1 MCLSAVAD
9 RKRTKKWDESPSV
22 QRLTKNFIQQSA
34 ESLRLTRSII
44 SFENHR
50 MTQRAGLFYLCLLK
64 SLFGALMVVVVG
76 LAPTS
81 AQDTVASAGAGA
93 HTVLPGKRYL
103 IVHSDDAGM
112 SHSVNRATIDAME
125 KGFVSSCSIM
135 VPCPWFPE
143 FAEWAR
149 QHPEKDFGI
158 HLTLNSEFGKYRWGP
173 VAGRD
178 KVPSLVD
185 KNGYLHGSKEEVIA
199 QARPAE
205 VEIELRAQIDQAL
218 AAGIKLSHLDTHM
231 GTVVSTGDMLEI
243 YVRLGLEYDL
253 PVMIIRNLDPIIVQ
267 SYPDLARKNTE
278 YIQTLEAKNLPA
290 IDYLFQFYDGK
301 DHDTRQARYLKTFRE
316 LKPGVTQM
324 IIHCGYDDAE
334 LQAITG
340 SHFLRDDDRKIFSD
354 VAVKKQIDEMGVEI
368 ISWRQ
373 LREQTR

>member
-1 MCLSAVAD
+1 MTQTRRKSIRRFATSLLCGIVAFALGALPASSQD
-9 RKRTKKWDESPSV
+9 KLESPGSGV
-22 QRLTKNFIQQSA
+22 NT
-34 ESLRLTRSII
+34 
-44 SFENHR
+44 
-50 MTQRAGLFYLCLLK
+50 
-64 SLFGALMVVVVG
+64 
-76 LAPTS
+76 TS
-81 AQDTVASAGAGA
+81 TA
-93 HTVLPGKRYL
+93 KRFL

-143 FAEWAR
+143 FAEWAS

-178 KVPSLVD
+178 KVPTLVD
-185 KNGYLHGSKEEVIA
+185 KDGYLHGSKDEVIA

-205 VEIELRAQIDQAL
+205 VEIELRAQIDRAL
-218 AAGIKLSHLDTHM
+218 QAGIKLSHLDTHM

-253 PVMIIRNLDPIIVQ
+253 PVMIIRHLDPILVQ
-267 SYPDLARKNTE
+267 GYPDLARNNSQ
-278 YIQTLEAKNLPA
+278 YIQALEAKNLPA
-290 IDYLFQFYDGK
+290 IDYLYQFYDGK
-301 DHDTRQARYLKTFRE
+301 DPKVRQDRYLKTFRE

-334 LQAITG
+334 LQGITG
-340 SHFLRDDDRKIFSD
+340 SHFLRDDDRRIFSD
-354 VAVKKQIDEMGVEI
+354 EAVKKQIEDMGIEI

-373 LREQTR
+373 LRERAQ